1 MSLLSS
7 ITTELGRIELH
18 HEGGRFFNRRVYRTE
33 KLDTLFGPRDEIV
46 PVQIP
51 LSREQALGWH
61 ELAHKK
67 GRVHADFPE
76 REEVGDRA

>member
-18 HEGGRFFNRRVYRTE
+18 HEGGRFSNRRVYRSE
-33 KLDTLFGPRDEIV
+33 KAETLFGPRDEIV
-46 PVQIP
+46 PVTIP

-67 GRVHADFPE
+67 GRVYADFPE
-76 REEVGDRA
+76 REEVSA